1 MLFVVRFID
10 MSKHQSIREKNL
22 PAHIEWLA
30 EHRKNILVAGSLRE
44 FLEADPVGGLW
55 IVDAENKSQVENL
68 YKTDPF
74 WINGLRKTAEILHW
88 SKAFPDEKVP
98 V

>member
-1 MLFVVRFID
+1 MLFVVRFTD
-10 MSKHQSIREKNL
+10 MCERQSIREQNL

-44 FLEADPVGGLW
+44 FPEGDPVGGLW
-55 IVDAENKSQVENL
+55 IVDAESKSQVENL
-68 YKTDPF
+68 YNTDPF
-74 WINGLRKTAEILHW
+74 WMNGLRETVEILHW
-88 SKAFPDEKVP
+88 SKAFPEEKVP